1 MLWVCIQHTENSMKA
16 DIWRELYHI
25 VMDLSKRLP
34 RGSRRV
40 PDWLV
45 VLTFLWAAL
54 NESPVSWSVQRR
66 NWPVWCQRLIRQVP
80 SSTTM
85 SRRLRHASVL
95 AFLDAV
101 LQEAQKDLP
110 STIYRMIDGKPLP
123 IGGSS
128 GDRQAGYGRAAASK
142 ARGYKLHSL
151 LDSSGKVVAWRIA
164 PMNVPEQ
171 RMAARL
177 LRDATEAGYDLAD
190 SNYDSNQLCGIAR
203 QHGSQLVAPRRR
215 PGTGLG
221 RGRNRHDPARLRG
234 IAMTE
239 GPSPFGRA
247 LLRERSAIERAFGNM
262 TSFGGGL
269 GPLPAWVRTHRRV
282 HRWVA
287 AKLAINA
294 VRMCLLRRAKAA

>member
-1 MLWVCIQHTENSMKA
+1 MKA

-25 VMDLSKRLP
+25 VMRLSRQRP

-45 VLTFLWAAL
+45 VLTFLWAAI
-54 NESPVSWSVQRR
+54 NESPVSWAVQRR
-66 NWPVWCQRLIRQVP
+66 HWPVWCQRLIRSMP

-85 SRRLRHASVL
+85 SRRLRRPSVL

-110 STIYRMIDGKPLP
+110 STLFRMIDGKPLP
-123 IGGSS
+123 IGGCT
-128 GDRQAGYGRAAASK
+128 GDRQAGFGRAAGTK
-142 ARGYKLHSL
+142 ANGYKLHSL
-151 LDSSGKVVAWRIA
+151 LDSSGKVVGWRLA

-177 LRDATEAGYDLAD
+177 LRDATQAGYDVCD
-190 SNYDSNQLCGIAR
+190 SNYDSNQLYGMAR
-203 QHGSQLVAPRRR
+203 QHGAQIVAPRRR

-221 RGRNRHDPARLRG
+221 KGRGRHDPARLRS

-239 GPSPFGRA
+239 GPSPFGRT
-247 LLRERSAIERAFGNM
+247 LLHQRAAIERAFGNL

-269 GPLPAWVRTHRRV
+269 GPLPAWVRTYKRV

-294 VRMCLLRRAKAA
+294 VRMLLLRRAKAA

>member
-1 MLWVCIQHTENSMKA
+1 MKA
-16 DIWRELYHI
+16 DIWRELYRI

-34 RGSRRV
+34 RGSRRM

-45 VLTFLWAAL
+45 VLTLLWAAI
-54 NESPVSWSVQRR
+54 NDSPLSWAAQRR
-66 NWPVWCQRLIRQVP
+66 HWPVWCQRLIRSVP

-85 SRRLRHASVL
+85 SRRLRRPSVL

-101 LQEAQKDLP
+101 LREAQRDLP
-110 STIYRMIDGKPLP
+110 STLYRMIDGKPLP
-123 IGGSS
+123 IGACT
-128 GDRQAGYGRAAASK
+128 GDRQAGFGRAAGGK
-142 ARGYKLHSL
+142 AKGYKLHYL
-151 LDSSGKVVAWRIA
+151 LDSSGKVVAWRVA

-171 RMAARL
+171 RMAMRL
-177 LRDATEAGYDLAD
+177 LRDATDAGYDLAD
-190 SNYDSNQLCGIAR
+190 SNYDSNQLCGMAR
-203 QHGSQLVAPRRR
+203 QHGAQLVMPRRR

-221 RGRNRHDPARLRG
+221 RGPSRHDPARLRS

-239 GPSPFGRA
+239 GPSPFGRD
-247 LLRERSAIERAFGNM
+247 LLRERSAIERAFGNL

-294 VRMCLLRRAKAA
+294 VRMLLLRNAEAA